1 MLDCLFGRRTLAS
14 SLLILISV
22 WVQPVTAADE
32 VATFY
37 QGKQIR
43 LIIGFGAGGGFDVY
57 ARLASHYLPRFIPGQ
72 PSIVVQNMPGA
83 GSLRALNYSV
93 NAAAKDGTVLV
104 MPNPV
109 AVTVPLLYPDRAK
122 FDATRFNWVGSMNSE
137 ISTCGFWS
145 RSVNSLPDLMDPQRE
160 VVLGATGD
168 SSGSA
173 TDAKTLQKVL
183 GMNIRVVTGYPAMPE
198 LLLAGQRGEVDGLCG
213 LQVSVLKA
221 GLWDQYR
228 NGVLKV
234 PIQIGLER
242 HVDLPDVP
250 NAFDLAKSPEDR
262 QFLLL
267 TKGPWAF
274 GRPILAPPGVADSRT
289 AALRNAFDQMMR
301 DPDFLAEVERLKLEV
316 RPMPGAA
323 IGQLIAEILKTPQ
336 IVLDRARQLLG
347 DPQ

>member
-1 MLDCLFGRRTLAS
+1 MLDCRFGRRALAS
-14 SLLILISV
+14 WLLMLLCI
-22 WVQPVTAADE
+22 WPRFVTAADD
-32 VATFY
+32 VTAFY
-37 QGKQIR
+37 RGKQIR

-57 ARLASHYLPRFIPGQ
+57 ARLASHYLPRLIPGQ
-72 PSIVVQNMPGA
+72 PTVVVQNMPGA

-122 FDATRFNWVGSMNSE
+122 FDATRFNWIGSMNSE

-145 RSVNSLPDLMDPQRE
+145 RKVNSLSDLMDPRRE

-221 GLWDQYR
+221 GLWDQYK
-228 NGVLKV
+228 NNTLKV

-250 NAFDLAKSPEDR
+250 NAFDLARSPEDR

-274 GRPILAPPGVADSRT
+274 GRPILAPPGVPDDRT
-289 AALRNAFDQMMR
+289 VALRNAFNQMMR
-301 DPDFLAEVERLKLEV
+301 DRDFMAEAERLKLEV
-316 RPMPGAA
+316 NPMSGLA
-323 IGQLIAEILKTPQ
+323 IGHLIEEIQKTPPTV
-336 IVLDRARQLLG
+336 IDRARQLVG
-347 DPQ
+347 EPQ